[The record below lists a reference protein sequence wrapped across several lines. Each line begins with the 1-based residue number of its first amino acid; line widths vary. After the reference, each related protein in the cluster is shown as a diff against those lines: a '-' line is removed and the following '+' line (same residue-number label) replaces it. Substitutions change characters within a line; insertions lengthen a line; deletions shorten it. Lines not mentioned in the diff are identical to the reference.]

1 VDGLVSKELAI
12 GVVGLGFG
20 VNHAR
25 VLSELP
31 GVRLA
36 AVCDKDE
43 SRLKEVAKSRDA
55 TPYSDFAAMLRDEKL
70 DAVVVAVPARLHEEL
85 AVAAIEQGCA
95 VLVEK
100 PLARSPVEGQRI
112 IAAASSANVPLMTG
126 HIERF
131 NPALR
136 ELARRVQ
143 GGEAGRV
150 RHVWARR
157 MAPIRQR
164 QWDVNVVYDSAIHD
178 IDAMRYVLGM
188 EVDRVFAAA
197 QSGVYFP
204 FEDSISAV
212 LQFAP
217 DDPYLAAIGSLE
229 VNWFSPRR
237 VRDLTV
243 LGDKGLFTL
252 DYAAQTLSFQA
263 RQDEREG
270 PRVGWSTTPLGEA
283 ETSIPIEPK
292 EPLVEEI
299 AAFVDAVR
307 NGTDMPVS
315 PADALAALTVAE
327 AVTESARKGVLV
339 SLRGEGND

>member
-1 VDGLVSKELAI
+1 MSGELAT

-20 VNHAR
+20 ANHAR

-31 GVRLA
+31 SARLA
-36 AVCDKDE
+36 AVCDEDE
-43 SRLKEVAKSRDA
+43 SRLKDVAKA
-55 TPYSDFAAMLRDEKL
+55 HNAKPYSDFAKMLNDEKL
-70 DAVVVAVPARLHEEL
+70 DAVVIAVPARLHEQL
-85 AVAAIEQGCA
+85 AVTAIEHGCA

-100 PLARSPVEGQRI
+100 PLSRSPVEGQRI
-112 IAAASSANVPLMTG
+112 VAAAAAAGVPLMTG

-197 QSGVYFP
+197 QSGVFFP
-204 FEDSISAV
+204 FEDSVSAV

-217 DDPYLAAIGSLE
+217 DDPYLAVIGSLE
-229 VNWFSPRR
+229 VNWFSPKR

-263 RQDEREG
+263 RRDEREG
-270 PRVGWSTTPLGEA
+270 PRVGWSTTTASEEP
-283 ETSIPIEPK
+283 TSIPVVPK

-299 AAFVDAVR
+299 AAFLDAVR
-307 NGTDMPVS
+307 NGTSMPVS
-315 PADALAALTVAE
+315 PSDALAALTVAE
-327 AVTESARKGVLV
+327 AITESARKGVIV
-339 SLRGEGND
+339 SLKGEGSD